1 MDKIGLHQGELVIK
15 QAGKGEKRKLEGQ
28 PSLQRRRKRRKDI
41 EEKNCEE
48 KYRSEK
54 EKIKSWLNGNT
65 KICRTDVKKGKTLSR
80 TPEIKKIKFKHKI
93 ESQLPGSLT
102 KKGKVGGKVK
112 KIKEFFS
119 LLGMWIGSFILVA
132 VAIFLQISFVEY
144 VQVETNPSHQSG
156 WQFVGMIF
164 ESIAIFIIG
173 VIVTLIDVFRG
184 GSKGP
189 KLFLKTS
196 FCIILFILFVGIIGN

>member
-1 MDKIGLHQGELVIK
+1 MKEL
-15 QAGKGEKRKLEGQ
+15 
-28 PSLQRRRKRRKDI
+28 
-41 EEKNCEE
+41 
-48 KYRSEK
+48 
-54 EKIKSWLNGNT
+54 
-65 KICRTDVKKGKTLSR
+65 
-80 TPEIKKIKFKHKI
+80 
-93 ESQLPGSLT
+93 
-102 KKGKVGGKVK
+102 
-112 KIKEFFS
+112 FS